1 MKKTITTILI
11 IVLAAMLLN
20 SCDNASELPPLD
32 NGFAT
37 QFILPDPVDLTE
49 EDRAYLDELEEEYE
63 NAISAK

>member
-1 MKKTITTILI
+1 MKKTIATILI
-11 IVLAAMLLN
+11 IVSMTGFLN

-49 EDRAYLDELEEEYE
+49 EDREYLDKLEKEYE